1 MIDSSFRN
9 LFSNSKSFCQR
20 IKYYFVDMGSI
31 IIATKVKDQIIIV
44 TDIVFVIDANDS
56 PTTPVNR
63 NK

>member
-1 MIDSSFRN
+1 MYSSFRN
-9 LFSNSKSFCQR
+9 LFSNIKSFCQS

-31 IIATKVKDQIIIV
+31 IIATKVKDPIIIA
-44 TDIVFVIDANDS
+44 TDIVFVIDTNDS